1 MNNPDYIFETSWEV
15 CNRVGG
21 ICAVLST
28 RAATMQTMF
37 PDHVVFF
44 GPDLGERSDQFF
56 REDKR
61 ILARW
66 KKPGNVRVGRWQ
78 VPGNP
83 IAVLVDYQYLWPQKD
98 EIYSWAW
105 NHYGVQ
111 SHAAYGD
118 YDDSSLF
125 GYAVG
130 EAMKSLQDALT
141 KGNKKIQTVVQAHEW
156 QTAFTLFFLKDR
168 CPDIATIFTTHATGV
183 GRSIAGNGK
192 PLYEYFHNYYGD
204 QMAAELGMVSKH
216 SAEKQAA
223 HVADCFTTVSEP
235 TARECEQL
243 LERRPDVVL
252 PNGFEQDFVPKGKEF
267 AARRQEARKALAEV
281 ANMRLSGLKR
291 GVDAKKDYF
300 IGISGRLEWRN
311 KGIDVFLDAVSRLAH
326 RWNGDE
332 QVVAFVLVPYL
343 DQPSFSHNERVHV
356 VFVPYYLDG
365 QDTLLNR
372 TYYDTLIGLD
382 VTVFPSYYEPWG
394 YTPLESAAFS
404 VPTITTT
411 LSGFGQWARTL
422 LKGKADHLTDGVCVL
437 PRNDS
442 NGLELI
448 ETISGEL
455 NDYLHLSA
463 DEKAAAGK
471 AAAAVAK
478 KTLWKN
484 FFKYYLEAYKVA
496 STRHSQS

>member
-15 CNRVGG
+15 CNKVGG
-21 ICAVLST
+21 ICAVLAT
-28 RAATMQTMF
+28 RSATMQTLF

-61 ILARW
+61 ILGRW
-66 KKPGNVRVGRWQ
+66 QKPGNVRVGRWQ
-78 VPGNP
+78 IPGNP
-83 IAVLVDYQYLWPQKD
+83 IAVLVNYQYLWPQKD

-105 NHYGVQ
+105 NHFGVQ

-118 YDDSSLF
+118 YDDSAMF

-130 EAMKSLQDALT
+130 EAMSSLQAALT
-141 KGNKKIQTVVQAHEW
+141 KGGKKIKTVAHAHEW
-156 QTAFTLFFLKDR
+156 QTAFTLFYLKNR
-168 CPDIATIFTTHATGV
+168 CPDIATIFTTHATGI

-192 PLYEYFHNYYGD
+192 PLYDYFTAYNGD
-204 QMAAELGMVSKH
+204 QMASELNMVSKH
-216 SAEKQAA
+216 SAEKNAA
-223 HVADCFTTVSEP
+223 RVADCFTTVSEP

-252 PNGFEQDFVPKGKEF
+252 PNGFEQDFVPKGKAF
-267 AARRQEARKALAEV
+267 TACRQEARRVLAEV
-281 ANMRLSGLKR
+281 AGKRLHLSR
-291 GVDAKKDYF
+291 PIDPERDYF

-311 KGIDVFLDAVSRLAH
+311 KGIDVFLDAVERLAY

-343 DQPSFSHNERVHV
+343 DHPSFSHNERVHV

-365 QDTLLNR
+365 HDPLVQR

-382 VTVFPSYYEPWG
+382 ATVFPSYYEPWG

-411 LSGFGQWARTL
+411 LSGFGQWAKTL
-422 LKGKADHLTDGVCVL
+422 LKGKSDHLTDGVCVMT
-437 PRNDS
+437 RTDS

-448 ETISGEL
+448 EQLAGEL

-478 KTLWKN
+478 KTLWKH
-484 FFKYYLEAYKVA
+484 FFKHYLEAYSVA
-496 STRHSQS
+496 NTRHSQS